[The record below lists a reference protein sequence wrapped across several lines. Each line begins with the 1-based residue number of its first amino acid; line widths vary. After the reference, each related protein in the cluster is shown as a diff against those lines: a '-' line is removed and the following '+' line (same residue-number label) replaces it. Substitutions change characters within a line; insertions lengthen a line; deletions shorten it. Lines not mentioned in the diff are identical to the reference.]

1 MVIATTDRTGEVSGG
16 RGAGDL
22 VMLGETQ
29 VLPTLGSMDGH
40 YVTPAAAKLPDM
52 PRAWVAL
59 SAARLLHCNF
69 KARSKQMDG
78 FLIFAGMIVAIVVV
92 LIFAGIKT
100 VPQGEKWTV
109 ERFGRYTHTLDSGL
123 RLIVPFID
131 QIGRRLTVMEQVLD
145 VPAQTVITKDNA
157 AVVADGVVFFRI
169 DDAARAAYQVRH
181 LEDAIVNLTTT
192 NLRSVIGSMD
202 LDDTLSNRQK
212 INEILLSVVDEATNP
227 WGIKIVRI
235 EIRDLKMSSELQ
247 DAMNLQMTA
256 ERRRRAQVTEAN
268 GKREAEILAAEG
280 EKRAAVLR
288 AEGDREAAFLNAE
301 AREREAEAEAKATMM
316 VSKAIA
322 AGDIQAVQYFLGL
335 KYVEAL
341 NQIGTGPNAKLV
353 LMPLEASGVAGAVA
367 GVTELIRQ
375 TQTDKS

>member
-1 MVIATTDRTGEVSGG
+1 
-16 RGAGDL
+16 
-22 VMLGETQ
+22 
-29 VLPTLGSMDGH
+29 MD
-40 YVTPAAAKLPDM
+40 AF
-52 PRAWVAL
+52 L
-59 SAARLLHCNF
+59 S
-69 KARSKQMDG
+69 
-78 FLIFAGMIVAIVVV
+78 
-92 LIFAGIKT
+92 FAGIIVIVVIALLFAGVKT

-123 RLIVPFID
+123 RVIVPFID
-131 QIGRRLTVMEQVLD
+131 RIGRKLTVMEQVLD

-157 AVVADGVVFFRI
+157 AVIADGVVFFRI

-235 EIRDLKMSSELQ
+235 EIRDLKMSTELQ

-316 VSKAIA
+316 VSRAIA
-322 AGDIQAVQYFLGL
+322 EGDIQAIQYFLGT

-341 NQIGTGPNAKLV
+341 QEIGRAPNSKLV
-353 LMPLEASGVAGAVA
+353 LMPLEAGGIAGAVA

-375 TQTDKS
+375 TQADKA

>member
-1 MVIATTDRTGEVSGG
+1 
-16 RGAGDL
+16 
-22 VMLGETQ
+22 
-29 VLPTLGSMDGH
+29 
-40 YVTPAAAKLPDM
+40 
-52 PRAWVAL
+52 
-59 SAARLLHCNF
+59 
-69 KARSKQMDG
+69 MDG
-78 FLIFAGMIVAIVVV
+78 FLIFAGIVAIIVMA

-109 ERFGRYTHTLDSGL
+109 ERFGRYTHTLESGL

-157 AVVADGVVFFRI
+157 AVIADGVVFFRI

-341 NQIGTGPNAKLV
+341 NQIGTAPNSKLV

-375 TQTDKS
+375 TQADKG